1 VKLISLDNVN
11 SQINALFQ
19 FHIASGGR
27 VASRNAIATISLIII
42 VLGSAPDPLVWLRFL
57 ALGVA
62 GAGAGSGP
70 LIGLTLIAY
79 ALARDGVPRL
89 TLGLGGWTRSLPLNG
104 VQHRRG
110 VMYGLPI
117 IQLPLVASVLI
128 AAVLTTAA
136 YHQPLAFAKLLGAPL
151 ALVAA
156 GAAVIPSRRWF
167 AAVPLFGASALLAA
181 FGRWSWL
188 GVAVMLFIVADLTAG
203 GLRFATA
210 RPAVASPA
218 APGALRMF
226 RFTWRALGLRLIAP
240 LPVSVLALAAAWFY
254 SRNNE
259 LSPTDTAFVA
269 RLWTTIAIAL
279 YVGGVGDI
287 IAARRPAW
295 PWLRSLPWSSHDRAV
310 DDAIAI
316 GLPAVGIA
324 LASIVV
330 DARTVI
336 FAFAV
341 LIPLSALAA
350 ALLRGARRRL
360 TRVSGPLVI
369 VGILVGTA
377 GAFHPWIAAV
387 AVLTTPLLLRLA
399 ARRDRREIVTGWR
412 ELYHDAAGDSLA
424 WSAR

>member
-1 VKLISLDNVN
+1 M
-11 SQINALFQ
+11 
-19 FHIASGGR
+19 
-27 VASRNAIATISLIII
+27 
-42 VLGSAPDPLVWLRFL
+42 RFL

-62 GAGAGSGP
+62 GTGAGSGP
-70 LIGLTLIAY
+70 LIGLTFIAY
-79 ALARDGVPRL
+79 GLARDGVQRL

-117 IQLPLVASVLI
+117 IQLPLMVSVII
-128 AAVLTTAA
+128 AALLVVFG
-136 YHQPLAFAKLLGAPL
+136 YHRPLAFAKLLGAPL

-167 AAVPLFGASALLAA
+167 VATPLFAASALLAS
-181 FGRWSWL
+181 FGSWLLL
-188 GVAVMLFIVADLTAG
+188 GVALALFVVADLTAG
-203 GLRFATA
+203 AIRF
-210 RPAVASPA
+210 PSVQPSVPSPA
-218 APGALRMF
+218 APGTLQMF
-226 RFTWRALGLRLIAP
+226 RFTWRALGLRLLLP
-240 LPVSVLALAAAWFY
+240 LPVAVLALAAAWFY

-259 LSPTDTAFVA
+259 LSPADTGFVA
-269 RLWTTIAIAL
+269 RLWAAIAIAL

-310 DDAIAI
+310 DDCIAIA
-316 GLPAVGIA
+316 LPALGVA
-324 LASIVV
+324 VASIVV
-330 DARTVI
+330 DVRTVI
-336 FAFAV
+336 FSLAV

-360 TRVSGPLVI
+360 TRVSGPLVV
-369 VGILVGTA
+369 VGILLGTA
-377 GAFHPWIAAV
+377 GAFAPWIAAV
-387 AVLTTPLLLRLA
+387 ALLTTPWLLRLA
-399 ARRDRREIVTGWR
+399 AWRDRREMVTGWK